1 MLVISVSPPKLS
13 AASTLGRIDPSGQLR
28 QKRLGLNA
36 RQLADLLLI
45 GLAETPVHRG
55 YFRQDQEP
63 FRLEPACEQ
72 G

>member
-1 MLVISVSPPKLS
+1 MLVMSVSPPNVERGLD
-13 AASTLGRIDPSGQLR
+13 LGPHRAFGQLR
-28 QKRLGLNA
+28 QKRLGLCA
-36 RQLADLLLI
+36 RQFADLLLI

-55 YFRQDQEP
+55 YFRQDHEP